1 MTRARSPRALV
12 AMAMVLA
19 LALAACAKSR
29 TEGTAAGA
37 GSTSAQPV
45 DDALMAYLS
54 EARALHHMADVQEDR
69 GELTAALK
77 TMDRLVAARRPGAT
91 PEVDEVL
98 ADAHARRAE
107 IAIKLKDLGAAEE
120 SIRRGLELAKAPSYF
135 RGHLLEVFGLLEQA
149 RSKALAE
156 AGKHDE
162 AKAAQTRALDRL
174 DEAVRM
180 QELVISRSLDAAT
193 PAPRPSP

>member
-1 MTRARSPRALV
+1 MNRTWSRLL
-12 AMAMVLA
+12 VLA
-19 LALAACAKSR
+19 LALAFWAPAFGCAKRS
-29 TEGTAAGA
+29 ADAGA
-37 GSTSAQPV
+37 SSDIGRPV

-69 GELTAALK
+69 GDLRAALQ
-77 TMDRLVAARRPGAT
+77 TMDRLVAAVRPAPA

-107 IAIKLKDLGAAEE
+107 IAIKLKDLPAAEE
-120 SIRRGLELAKAPSYF
+120 SVRKGLELAKSPSYF

-149 RSKALAE
+149 RSKALTE
-156 AGKHDE
+156 AGKPDE
-162 AKAAQTRALDRL
+162 AKAAQARALDRL

-180 QELVISRSLDAAT
+180 QEAVIAKTLDAA
-193 PAPRPSP
+193 APQPHPSR